1 MSGERRPRPLR
12 ARVTAMMPVRRR
24 RSKSCLVSR
33 SRIIKN
39 SRYQWE
45 CKDKDGVQI
54 VLGQMHLRHTVSCHI
69 QSKLLSSWFPAD
81 FPCPLSLHL
90 FADRCIHV
98 LIMLVTTSNTHRY
111 WQPRS
116 NNVLCCTALLH
127 MLSRI
132 YNLPCHGSSPCPTN
146 FSRYNMLDRDR
157 SRPET
162 QPTLP
167 PRTTYPQNAIDNATF
182 SPINISTR
190 PTTHSVPNFVSLW
203 PRPTRNLHRHHFYPI
218 R

>member
-1 MSGERRPRPLR
+1 
-12 ARVTAMMPVRRR
+12 MMPARRR

-54 VLGQMHLRHTVSCHI
+54 VLGQMHLRHTVSCHF

-98 LIMLVTTSNTHRY
+98 LIMLLTTSNTHRY

-116 NNVLCCTALLH
+116 NKVLCCPASLH
-127 MLSRI
+127 MLSRT
-132 YNLPCHGSSPCPTN
+132 YNLPCHRSFPCPSDI
-146 FSRYNMLDRDR
+146 SRHNMLDRDR

-167 PRTTYPQNAIDNATF
+167 PRTTYPQTQLTMPPFRQSTSPPDRLPTAYLTFRVCGHGRRAICIDIIFTQLG
-182 SPINISTR
+182 R
-190 PTTHSVPNFVSLW
+190 
-203 PRPTRNLHRHHFYPI
+203 
-218 R
+218 

>member
-1 MSGERRPRPLR
+1 
-12 ARVTAMMPVRRR
+12 MMPARRR

-54 VLGQMHLRHTVSCHI
+54 VLGQMHLRHTVSCHF

-98 LIMLVTTSNTHRY
+98 LIMLLTTSNTHRY

-116 NNVLCCTALLH
+116 NKVLCCPASLH

-132 YNLPCHGSSPCPTN
+132 YNFLATDLFPVHPTSPDTTCSIETG
-146 FSRYNMLDRDR
+146 RDR
-157 SRPET
+157 KPN
-162 QPTLP
+162 QPYL
-167 PRTTYPQNAIDNATF
+167 
-182 SPINISTR
+182 
-190 PTTHSVPNFVSLW
+190 LG
-203 PRPTRNLHRHHFYPI
+203 LPI
-218 R
+218 RKRN